1 MKWQLIVVRSMLFFV
16 GNFSSVLN
24 RKSVHTHK
32 SFIPLYFALRKLLI
46 ELRFQNLTSLYT
58 HVSVGWFFFIA
69 ILSFHYKSFCLHFT
83 VCLYVR
89 CWYLLYWAFG
99 TSITLMHLFL
109 ILLLYYNSNVVNLQ
123 IANAQP

>member
-1 MKWQLIVVRSMLFFV
+1 MTTHCCTVNAFFRWEFFFGSQPKKRTYTQILHPLV
-16 GNFSSVLN
+16 FCSSQTVDRVEVSEFN
-24 RKSVHTHK
+24 EFV
-32 SFIPLYFALRKLLI
+32 
-46 ELRFQNLTSLYT
+46 YT
-58 HVSVGWFFFIA
+58 CIRWMVFFIA

-109 ILLLYYNSNVVNLQ
+109 ILLLYYNCNVVNLQ